1 MEKFKKIIKELNAI
15 TKKQKAKSAVFIGNT
30 KKISKLSFYNSGIRK
45 HFNLYYISVIVYSD
59 KITKKICKTIDG
71 KVNIIF
77 YDLEKK
83 IKSKMK
89 NYDVNIER
97 TIKENIKISEKY
109 PYKSNDITV
118 NSAETLISNFYKNNI
133 SGIGGKRS
141 LILGAGNIGSK
152 IALKLNESGSN
163 VHLYRRNKKKLIKI
177 IEAINV
183 IKPDGTVAK
192 SYICRNLKKE
202 LKKTD
207 IIINCSDKKRILKID
222 HVKLLKPNVFII
234 DIGKGM
240 FEEKALES
248 LIKKKIN
255 VFRLD
260 VTPGY
265 NSFIENYFISNQIY
279 DLKKFGR
286 NTINGNT
293 YISRGILGYKN
304 EIVVDNPYNPK
315 KIYGIADG
323 YGDFKK

>member
-1 MEKFKKIIKELNAI
+1 MEQFKKILKRLKTI
-15 TKKQKAKSAVFIGNT
+15 TKKHNANSAIFIGNT
-30 KKISKLSFYNSGIRK
+30 KKISKSSFYNSGIRE
-45 HFNLYYISVIVYSD
+45 HFNFYYISVIVYSD
-59 KITKKICKTIDG
+59 KITKKICKIIDG

-83 IKSKMK
+83 IKSKLK

-133 SGIGGKRS
+133 SGIGGKKS
-141 LILGAGNIGSK
+141 LIIGAGNIGSK

-183 IKPDGTVAK
+183 IKPQGTVAK
-192 SYICRNLKKE
+192 SYIVKNLKKE
-202 LKKTD
+202 LGNAD
-207 IIINCSDKKRILKID
+207 IIINCSDKKSILNIN
-222 HVKLLKPNVFII
+222 HIKLLKPNVFII

-240 FEEKALES
+240 FDEKALKS

-279 DLKKFGR
+279 DLNIFGR

-293 YISRGILGYKN
+293 YISRGILGFKD